1 MANVESNELV
11 LVLKPGKIGKNG
23 LGELRNKLDKF
34 VESNWGILQSGAVV
48 LEQKWREKME
58 KEGRDEN
65 YEACPCKVLWADYY
79 APNRIQ
85 IGKTRLHAKHG
96 LKYADGHK
104 YNDPYCITEEQ
115 LKNTVLDLQT
125 LINAAAKDT
134 AASFDIII
142 NKN

>member
-1 MANVESNELV
+1 MANVKSNELV
-11 LVLKPGKIGKNG
+11 LVLKPIGKNG

-48 LEQKWREKME
+48 LEQKWREKIE
-58 KEGRDEN
+58 KEGKDEN
-65 YEACPCKVLWADYY
+65 YEACPCKVIWADYY

-125 LINAAAKDT
+125 LLNAAAKDT
-134 AASFDIII
+134 VASFDIII
-142 NKN
+142 IKN

>member
-1 MANVESNELV
+1 MANELV
-11 LVLKPGKIGKNG
+11 LVLKPIGKNG

-34 VESNWGILQSGAVV
+34 VESNWGILQSGAEF

-65 YEACPCKVLWADYY
+65 YEACPCKVIWADYY

-104 YNDPYCITEEQ
+104 YNDPNHITEEQ